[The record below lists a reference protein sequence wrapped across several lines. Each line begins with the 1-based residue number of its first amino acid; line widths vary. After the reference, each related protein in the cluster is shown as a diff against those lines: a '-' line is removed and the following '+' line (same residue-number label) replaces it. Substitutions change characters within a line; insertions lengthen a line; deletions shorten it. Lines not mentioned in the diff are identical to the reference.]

1 MCPRVEDTE
10 ALAERIAGLAHA
22 GTVIA
27 FKGGLGAGKTA
38 FTRGLARGLGISDP
52 VTSPSYTLVNEYGGG
67 RFPLYHIDAYRL
79 GSAEE
84 FELMDAKRYLYG
96 DGLCAVEWSERV
108 AQAIPA
114 YAVVVAIEPRDD
126 GSRLIRL
133 SGYIEELLR

>member
-1 MCPRVEDTE
+1 
-10 ALAERIAGLAHA
+10 LAQA

-52 VTSPSYTLVNEYGGG
+52 VTSPTYTLVNEYGGG
-67 RFPLYHIDAYRL
+67 RLPLYHIDAYRL

-84 FELMDAKRYLYG
+84 FELMDARRYLYG

-114 YAVVVAIEPRDD
+114 YAVIVAIEPLDD
-126 GSRLIRL
+126 GSRRILL